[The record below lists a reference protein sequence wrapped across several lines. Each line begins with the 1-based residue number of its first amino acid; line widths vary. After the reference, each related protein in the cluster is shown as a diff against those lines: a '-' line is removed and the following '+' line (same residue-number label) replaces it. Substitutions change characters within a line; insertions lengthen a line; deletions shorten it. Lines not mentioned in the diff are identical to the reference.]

1 MLSPNQMQAVINI
14 KNSNMLGRKLLSEPY
29 QLFGQNLDRRSLNMD
44 NNLRYMKDR
53 WFIEEIINDDTV
65 PNGYLLKFFNDE
77 ERKRLNS
84 KLNFNLSWNTSIIYG
99 DTPGITSDFN
109 IIPAYYVILEDN
121 NILKIVNEINNEI
134 NNVIIRTSIRL

>member
-44 NNLRYMKDR
+44 NNLRYMKER

>member
-1 MLSPNQMQAVINI
+1 MLSPNQMQAVINT

-44 NNLRYMKDR
+44 NNLRYMKER